1 MRTLIRLESEPTS
14 SAILGHI
21 YFPDPK
27 LTFTLYLPSPSLL
40 ITFSYRP
47 NGFSD
52 ILIFLSEPGLQ
63 ELFDLSGKIA
73 LVTGSVAGL
82 GKAMA
87 MALSRQ
93 GATVILNGR
102 SDDHLATTKQE
113 FSGLGLDVHTACF
126 DTSDL
131 DAAVSQLKTINR
143 DLGAIDIL
151 INNVGYRDRKTVQE
165 FAIGDM
171 DKMLTKNLSAPFELA
186 RLLAPPMMSK
196 GWGRIINVS
205 SVVASFASDGD
216 ATYIAAKGGL
226 ESLTRALAVEY
237 GKGGVTVNAI
247 SPGFFLTDPNLQLA
261 EDVSLNKW
269 LASRTIL
276 GRWAEPEEL
285 AGAAVFLASNSSS
298 YVTGQTIQVDGGMSV
313 RL

>member
-1 MRTLIRLESEPTS
+1 M
-14 SAILGHI
+14 
-21 YFPDPK
+21 
-27 LTFTLYLPSPSLL
+27 
-40 ITFSYRP
+40 
-47 NGFSD
+47 
-52 ILIFLSEPGLQ
+52 
-63 ELFDLSGKIA
+63 FDLSGKIA

-87 MALSRQ
+87 MAIARQ

-102 SDDHLATTKQE
+102 SDEHLETTQQE

-131 DAAVSQLKTINR
+131 DAAAIRLKAINS

-151 INNVGYRDRKTVQE
+151 INNVGYRDRKSVQE
-165 FAIGDM
+165 FAVGDM
-171 DKMLTKNLSAPFELA
+171 EKMLAKNLSAPFELS
-186 RLLAPPMMSK
+186 RLLAPAMMSK

-205 SVVASFASDGD
+205 SVVASIASDGD
-216 ATYIAAKGGL
+216 ATYVAAKGGL

-247 SPGFFLTDPNLQLA
+247 SPGFFLTDPNQHLA
-261 EDVSLNKW
+261 KDASLNKW

-285 AGAAVFLASNSSS
+285 AGVAVFLASNSSS

>member
-1 MRTLIRLESEPTS
+1 M
-14 SAILGHI
+14 
-21 YFPDPK
+21 
-27 LTFTLYLPSPSLL
+27 
-40 ITFSYRP
+40 
-47 NGFSD
+47 
-52 ILIFLSEPGLQ
+52 Q

-102 SDDHLATTKQE
+102 SDEHLATTEQE